1 MKRQISL
8 QHELYRWIIISA
20 LILVILGGTTAG
32 ILAFQQAKELQDNN
46 LKEISLLV
54 RNGQLD
60 LSEFKDGN
68 RNNDDDNH
76 DDDDNDDDN
85 NVSEKFHDLNEEYR
99 DRRNYQE
106 NEKEEATI
114 FIHELGKR
122 KSLKGISPNIRDGL
136 TTITL
141 DHDKWR
147 VLAMT
152 QPSSKRRFIIAQP
165 TELRNKIAWGSSIST
180 FIPILILVT
189 IMLLVIHII
198 IRRQFNSLNVLA
210 KSIDKQDGTQ
220 LKELSKNNIP
230 LEIIP
235 FVASINSLISRVR
248 QVIEKQQRFIA
259 DAAHELRTPIT
270 ALSLQAE
277 NIKQANSESERNNR
291 QQQLEQGFDRL
302 GNLVAQL
309 LNLARLQSNTDN
321 VDADVEAQTVSFNE
335 VVKGAIADLYPL
347 AESAEIDLGMLRQE
361 DAIKV
366 KDQNGR
372 LGQLI
377 HNAIGNAI
385 HYTPA
390 TGKVDISLFK
400 QGNMAVLLVED
411 TGIGIPE
418 DELQQ
423 VMQPFYRVL
432 ESGKPGN
439 GLGLAISHE
448 IAERL
453 NGKIHL
459 SNREGGGLC
468 FRYEQALA
476 EE

>member
-1 MKRQISL
+1 MTKQKSL
-8 QHELYRWIIISA
+8 QRELYRWIIISS
-20 LILVILGGTTAG
+20 LILVILGGAIAG
-32 ILAFQQAKELQDNN
+32 VLAFQQAKELQDNT
-46 LKEISLLV
+46 LREISLLV
-54 RNGQLD
+54 RNGQLNF
-60 LSEFKDGN
+60 SEFN
-68 RNNDDDNH
+68 E
-76 DDDDNDDDN
+76 DDDDKHKNKI
-85 NVSEKFHDLNEEYR
+85 SEKIHDLNEYYR
-99 DRRNYQE
+99 DKHDIE
-106 NEKEEATI
+106 DEATI
-114 FIHELGKR
+114 IIHELGKS
-122 KSLKGISPNIRDGL
+122 KNLKGISPNIRDGL
-136 TTITL
+136 KTITL

-152 QPSSKRRFIIAQP
+152 QRVSQRRFIIAQP
-165 TELRNKIAWGSSIST
+165 TELRNNIAWSSSIST
-180 FIPILILVT
+180 FLPILLLVT

-198 IRRQFNSLNVLA
+198 IRRQFKSLNLLA
-210 KSIDKQDGTQ
+210 KSIDQQDGTQ
-220 LKELSKNNIP
+220 LKELSEKNIP
-230 LEIIP
+230 LEITP
-235 FVASINSLISRVR
+235 FVESINALISRVR
-248 QVIEKQQRFIA
+248 QVMQKQQRFIA

-270 ALSLQAE
+270 ALSLQTE
-277 NIKQANSESERNNR
+277 NLKQANSESERDNR
-291 QQQLEQGFDRL
+291 QHQLEQGFDRL

-309 LNLARLQSNTDN
+309 LNLARLQSS
-321 VDADVEAQTVSFNE
+321 ADLEAKTVSFNE
-335 VVKGAIADLYPL
+335 VVKGAIADLHPL
-347 AESAEIDLGMLRQE
+347 AESVEIDLGMLRQE

-400 QGNMAVLLVED
+400 QGNKAVFLVED

-453 NGKIHL
+453 NGEISL
-459 SNREGGGLC
+459 YNRDCGGLC
-468 FRYEQALA
+468 FHYEQSLVK
-476 EE
+476 E

>member
-1 MKRQISL
+1 
-8 QHELYRWIIISA
+8 
-20 LILVILGGTTAG
+20 
-32 ILAFQQAKELQDNN
+32 
-46 LKEISLLV
+46 
-54 RNGQLD
+54 
-60 LSEFKDGN
+60 
-68 RNNDDDNH
+68 
-76 DDDDNDDDN
+76 
-85 NVSEKFHDLNEEYR
+85 
-99 DRRNYQE
+99 
-106 NEKEEATI
+106 
-114 FIHELGKR
+114 
-122 KSLKGISPNIRDGL
+122 
-136 TTITL
+136 
-141 DHDKWR
+141 
-147 VLAMT
+147 MT

-198 IRRQFNSLNVLA
+198 IRRQFNSLNLLA

-291 QQQLEQGFDRL
+291 QQQLEQGLDRL

-411 TGIGIPE
+411 TGIRIPK
-418 DELQQ
+418 
-423 VMQPFYRVL
+423 MSYNK
-432 ESGKPGN
+432 SC
-439 GLGLAISHE
+439 
-448 IAERL
+448 
-453 NGKIHL
+453 
-459 SNREGGGLC
+459 NRSIEC
-468 FRYEQALA
+468 
-476 EE
+476 